1 MKAAPNLSP
10 EWIFDVLPPSG
21 ARRGGDPS
29 EHVFKHELDTF
40 VREVV
45 QNANDQ
51 RVGLPRV
58 DFTARELVGD
68 DLKHFLDALR
78 FSSLRAHLDAVG
90 ETRTAKRL
98 RERLQHLER
107 SKRLRVLRVEDRET
121 VGLTGDEN
129 TGDSHFRALCKDV
142 LFSHK
147 RTGNAGGSFGL
158 GKSVLWT
165 FSGLSTVVF
174 NSIPRECPPGTKP
187 PRLIGRAELPSHGVG
202 ETGFAGA
209 GWFGLPTKNERGR
222 RAESVWSLNAA
233 QCARELG
240 IERQQLD
247 SGTSIL
253 ILDFREPAADSET
266 SPDGLHERIRA
277 AAARWF
283 WPAMCFEGRSLTVS
297 TSGARVLPDTVPE
310 CAPFVACYAAR
321 RTTRT
326 TLEEAGDV
334 CARELE
340 VELPA
345 KADGSPATKGRVRLL
360 VRLAASAKEPM
371 VGHVAMFRGAGMVI
385 RYQDRSALA
394 AQHRPFHALLC
405 CGEARDAGAATASD
419 RLVEAFLRDA
429 EPPGHDE
436 WESTPALKEG
446 WSRGYAKALEQLKA
460 RVTQALKELV
470 APEVTVGSRGPE
482 LLQKRFPFGARG
494 TPGSAPTAFHFSEL
508 SARLSDRVWHFEG
521 ELSPARG
528 RSAWSAEIRLRELGD
543 SGAVLRELGVSRL
556 TSGRADA
563 TIQVVDGVAR
573 VAVASGTDP
582 LRFKGTSEVL
592 SDQTDAGVL
601 SLEVTG
607 SRSV

>member
-1 MKAAPNLSP
+1 MTSSP

-51 RVGLPRV
+51 RVGLPKV
-58 DFTARELVGD
+58 DFTARELAGED
-68 DLKHFLDALR
+68 FKSFLEALR
-78 FSSLRAHLDAVG
+78 FQGLRAHLDAAG
-90 ETRTAKRL
+90 DTRTGKRI
-98 RERLQHLER
+98 RERLHQLEHAK
-107 SKRLRVLRVEDRET
+107 SLRVLRVEDRET

-129 TGDSHFRALCKDV
+129 EGDSHFRALCKDV

-165 FSGLSTVVF
+165 FSGVSTVVF
-174 NSIPRECPPGTKP
+174 NSVPRELPKGMRP
-187 PRLIGRAELPSHGVG
+187 PRLIGRAELPSHTAEG
-202 ETGFAGA
+202 TGFAGA
-209 GWFGLPTKNERGR
+209 GWFGLPTKNDRGR

-266 SPDGLHERIRA
+266 SLDGLHDRIRA

-283 WPAMCFEGRSLTVS
+283 WPAMCFEGRSLTV
-297 TSGARVLPDTVPE
+297 TTRGVRVLPDTVPE

-326 TLEEAGDV
+326 TLEEPGDV

-340 VELPA
+340 LELPG
-345 KADGSPATKGRVRLL
+345 KPDGTAPTKGRVRLL
-360 VRLAASAKEPM
+360 VRLAHSAKDPM
-371 VGHVAMFRGAGMVI
+371 VGHVALFRGAGMVI

-394 AQHRPFHALLC
+394 TQHRPFHAVLC
-405 CGEARDAGAATASD
+405 CGEARDPEVVTTAD
-419 RLVEAFLRDA
+419 RQVEAFLRDA

-460 RVTQALKELV
+460 RVTQTLKELV
-470 APEVTVGSRGPE
+470 APEVAVGSRGPE

-494 TPGSAPTAFHFSEL
+494 TPGSAPTSFHFSEL
-508 SARLSDRVWHFEG
+508 SARLTGKVWHFEG
-521 ELSPARG
+521 QLSPARSRG
-528 RSAWSAEIRLRELGD
+528 AWAAEIRLRELGD
-543 SGAVLRELGVSRL
+543 SGAVLRTIPVAQL
-556 TSGRADA
+556 TSGRPDA
-563 TIQVVDGVAR
+563 KLQVTDGVAHVSVER
-573 VAVASGTDP
+573 GAEP
-582 LRFKGTSEVL
+582 LHFKGTSAVL
-592 SDQTDAGVL
+592 SEAEEAGVL

-607 SRSV
+607 SRG